1 MTFGWVVCY
10 VRNPPARRTQ
20 QDEADIL
27 GARKLVTNVSLK
39 PDVALRL
46 VNSDD
51 INGALCN
58 GRLLAAVCHALF
70 PGNVP
75 VALAGVASS
84 SADVGPQRRG
94 RIQRLL
100 PVLYKVRAGS
110 GGLVPDTADGARARL
125 RRTGLLSS
133 SANIQGGT
141 HAAAQVVVVDAR
153 RGLGWRPRRRRRG
166 DRRGRRRPRA

>member
-1 MTFGWVVCY
+1 MCY

-75 VALAGVASS
+75 VAFNTAVAAISNLYVLLSHDPDGPRPAWMPYLCSPLASAAGNAISSRTRASAPPAVAAPASPWAPAK
-84 SADVGPQRRG
+84 SAPRIDHDHLSGRVGPALD
-94 RIQRLL
+94 IC
-100 PVLYKVRAGS
+100 
-110 GGLVPDTADGARARL
+110 
-125 RRTGLLSS
+125 
-133 SANIQGGT
+133 
-141 HAAAQVVVVDAR
+141 
-153 RGLGWRPRRRRRG
+153 
-166 DRRGRRRPRA
+166 